1 MKQLLLLLLTCS
13 PVALVS
19 QTVVFWAE
27 DFGFG
32 CNSGQYADNFFS
44 INTGIW
50 TVSVL
55 GTEAEIPNFWFIS
68 AEENGNDA
76 GECGSACGS
85 DPSLHIGANETLIG
99 TDLGASYYECDGS
112 AICAILGGNG
122 STDKRAE
129 SPVVNCSGM
138 GNVVVDFVYLEGG
151 NTIDNCTFWYYDGST
166 WTMLQDLPKTDPNNC
181 APQGQW
187 TATSIPLPASSNNN
201 TDVKIGFRWI
211 NNDDGV
217 ASDPS
222 FAVDDITFTGDFAVD
237 LVAPEVICP
246 PDAVLFTEDF
256 CAIMPDL
263 LGDAIIFDDVD
274 PFPVITQDPM
284 VGTDLTPGDYII
296 TITATDN
303 SGNSNFCNFILT
315 VIDDD
320 TPIIDCPSNISI
332 QVAAGQTDGFVNVPI
347 PDITENCGGYI
358 ASNDFT
364 GVLDASG
371 TYPLGTTTVIY
382 SVQDDSGNGIACS
395 FTVTVLDAP
404 QDCCLADYNCD
415 GYISV
420 ADLIYIVND
429 FGCSV
434 ACTTDLDGNGVITV
448 ADMQIFTGL
457 YGTICPP

>member
-1 MKQLLLLLLTCS
+1 MKRLLLLLLTCA
-13 PVALVS
+13 PAALIS
-19 QTVVFWAE
+19 QTVVFWTE

-50 TVSVL
+50 TVSTL
-55 GTEAEIPNFWFIS
+55 GPEATLPNTWFVS
-68 AEENGNDA
+68 AEENGNEA
-76 GECGSACGS
+76 GECGSACGN
-85 DPSLHIGANETLIG
+85 DPSLHVGADGSFLG
-99 TDLGASYYECDGS
+99 TDLGAAYYEGLDGLCD
-112 AICAILGGNG
+112 IIDCAA
-122 STDKRAE
+122 TDKRAE

-151 NTIDNCTFWYYDGST
+151 NAFDNCTFWYFDGTT
-166 WTMLQDLPKTDPNNC
+166 WTQLVDLPKTSLSC
-181 APQGQW
+181 SPQGQW
-187 TATSIPLPASSNNN
+187 TAYSVPLPASSNNN
-201 TDVKIGFRWI
+201 TEVQIGFRWI
-211 NNDDGV
+211 NNDDGD
-217 ASDPS
+217 ATDPS

-246 PDAVLFTEDF
+246 PDEVLFTEDF
-256 CAIMPDL
+256 CAILPDL

-274 PFPVITQDPM
+274 PFPVITQEPM

-320 TPIIDCPSNISI
+320 DPIIDCPANISI

-347 PDITENCGGYI
+347 PDISDNCGGFI
-358 ASNDFT
+358 ASNDFS
-364 GVLDASG
+364 GVIDASG
-371 TYPLGTTTVIY
+371 TYPLGTTTVNY
-382 SVQDDSGNGIACS
+382 SVQDDSGNTASCS
-395 FTVTVLDAP
+395 FTVTVADAP
-404 QDCCLADYNCD
+404 QDCCLADFNCD

-429 FGCSV
+429 FGCTI
-434 ACTTDLDGNGVITV
+434 ACFTDLDGNGVVTV